1 MEAVWGRM
9 EVVGKCSV
17 DEGCGLRAIP
27 AGGTGMR
34 GGGGDG
40 VTESPP
46 GSRVTP
52 RGSRVAP
59 RGSRVTP
66 QRRTPLGSPLCT
78 AMTGRWCCV
87 KLLRRGEESC
97 GEGLLKGDLS
107 ISVFTLGEMPV
118 GPGGGGV
125 RGRAPHGNGVLWGVR
140 VCVKQ
145 HGGVQQW
152 CAAVRT
158 GFALVQLCACVC
170 VCTDLCACATL
181 GMRLGTRVR
190 AWMCSSTSVCAR
202 LCADLRVSEHTTH
215 MRQHVV
221 VWVCSACTLRAR
233 ALCVH
238 EHIHGAGLAPSPRCS
253 GHPQSPNVG
262 QDVGLTAASPKHGGG
277 WLR

>member
-27 AGGTGMR
+27 AGGTGTR

-40 VTESPP
+40 VIESPP

-52 RGSRVAP
+52 RGSRVA
-59 RGSRVTP
+59 P

-118 GPGGGGV
+118 GPGGVVLGGE
-125 RGRAPHGNGVLWGVR
+125 RPTAMG
-140 VCVKQ
+140 CY
-145 HGGVQQW
+145 GG
-152 CAAVRT
+152 
-158 GFALVQLCACVC
+158 CVC
-170 VCTDLCACATL
+170 V
-181 GMRLGTRVR
+181 
-190 AWMCSSTSVCAR
+190 
-202 LCADLRVSEHTTH
+202 
-215 MRQHVV
+215 
-221 VWVCSACTLRAR
+221 
-233 ALCVH
+233 
-238 EHIHGAGLAPSPRCS
+238 
-253 GHPQSPNVG
+253 
-262 QDVGLTAASPKHGGG
+262 
-277 WLR
+277 